1 MVEETKIEEKP
12 VEVKVDEDKPRS
24 EKRIRKPTS
33 VSWTDDFSI
42 PKSKYGKGV
51 LIMEFFKEAPIV
63 ASIFIMS
70 GLFVG
75 LVVGFFI
82 GLFLGLV
89 L

>member
-1 MVEETKIEEKP
+1 MENEQIVEKVE
-12 VEVKVDEDKPRS
+12 EVKVDEDKPRS

-33 VSWTDDFSI
+33 VSWTDDFSV

-63 ASIFIMS
+63 SSIFIMS
-70 GLFVG
+70 GLFIG